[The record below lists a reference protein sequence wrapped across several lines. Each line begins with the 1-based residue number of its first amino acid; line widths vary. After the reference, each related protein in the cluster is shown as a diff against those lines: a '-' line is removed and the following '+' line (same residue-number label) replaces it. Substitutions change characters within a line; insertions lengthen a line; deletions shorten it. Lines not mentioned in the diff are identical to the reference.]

1 MEMSNTED
9 MDNPFLWNF
18 DSLLV
23 MKFNRIY
30 MYFLLLLL
38 PTNIIIIIISIS
50 IIIIKGK
57 IKKILKK
64 LIRIT

>member
-1 MEMSNTED
+1 MSNTED

-30 MYFLLLLL
+30 MYFLILL
-38 PTNIIIIIISIS
+38 TNIIIIIISI
-50 IIIIKGK
+50 IINKRKIEK
-57 IKKILKK
+57 IKKM
-64 LIRIT
+64 LIRKT

>member
-30 MYFLLLLL
+30 MYFLILL
-38 PTNIIIIIISIS
+38 TNIIIIIISI
-50 IIIIKGK
+50 IINKRKIEK
-57 IKKILKK
+57 IKKM
-64 LIRIT
+64 LIRKT